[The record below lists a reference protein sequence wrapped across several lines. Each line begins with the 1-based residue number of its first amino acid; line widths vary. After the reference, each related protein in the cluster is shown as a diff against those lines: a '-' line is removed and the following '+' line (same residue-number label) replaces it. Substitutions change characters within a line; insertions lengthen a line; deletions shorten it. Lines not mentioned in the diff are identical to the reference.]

1 MSRRSV
7 QPNSFCV
14 RPADFGRAD
23 PIEWVQESDQQAL
36 GASKAAFN
44 AARTQHRIV
53 LRIRA
58 RIWVEH
64 LTIGSFARKAGIS
77 EDFAGKVLLGVKRIR
92 VEDIEA
98 ADLVLGEMSDW
109 SVRNREKLA
118 TDGLNPQQLAIIHA
132 AVFRDRFIA
141 TIQTAVDDLFRG

>member
-7 QPNSFCV
+7 QPNFFCV
-14 RPADFGRAD
+14 RATDFGKAD
-23 PIEWVQESDQQAL
+23 PIEWVQESDQQDSD
-36 GASKAAFN
+36 GSKSAFN

-53 LRIRA
+53 LRIRKA
-58 RIWVEH
+58 MAAQR

-98 ADLVLGEMSDW
+98 ADLVLGEVSDW
-109 SVRNREKLA
+109 SVWNQEKGAWSRLDA
-118 TDGLNPQQLAIIHA
+118 QQLASVRSV
-132 AVFRDRFIA
+132 AVRDAFIGK
-141 TIQTAVDDLFRG
+141 IQTAVNDLLRG